1 MDWGSL
7 VLQTLITAILSGS
20 IVGLFLK
27 GWLDRRMEVERSTRD
42 WKEKSLSLLVGP
54 VVMHLDRTK
63 HVASRYSTTTFG
75 QESTSF
81 FEAQIMRESNKAI
94 RELLLSNGHLLPEHL
109 RRPAH
114 ALVEHYDVWLRRF
127 DEKEAREKPDAAST
141 FDVGFAQPEFPSD
154 DAQKFNA
161 SYEALRKELYGV
173 GPVPIDGPYSAREK

>member
-109 RRPAH
+109 RRPEEGVVRGGPGTDRWP
-114 ALVEHYDVWLRRF
+114 LLRVR
-127 DEKEAREKPDAAST
+127 EMRCEAQNRS
-141 FDVGFAQPEFPSD
+141 
-154 DAQKFNA
+154 
-161 SYEALRKELYGV
+161 LRKTAENGNEPPEACVWSV
-173 GPVPIDGPYSAREK
+173 GPAHPEGHTTADP